1 MSPTILFCPRC
12 QATNPADANK
22 CNACGVELPIV
33 RTPSTSMKSGLAVND
48 VLQNGRYVIEG
59 FLGGGGMGRV
69 YRVRD
74 TRLEN
79 KRWAIK
85 EMSIDHLLTTEE
97 VSQGVEAFRREAA
110 MLAHLSHRNLPKVID
125 NFEENSR
132 QYLVMDLVEGQTL
145 SSYLSSKHD
154 QPLPVAKVLDWAVQ
168 VCDAL
173 SYLHRQQPPVIFRDV
188 KPDNIMVDREGVVK
202 LIDFGIARHFKTG
215 KAKDTVAFG
224 TPGYAPPEQ
233 WGKQQSDAR
242 SDVYAL
248 AATLHHMLTGRDPI
262 QHSLFVFPPARQ
274 LNPAVPEGLSAALQK
289 ALSFNPD
296 DRWATVEDF
305 RQAISASAQTP
316 SLSPPLSSPMTPR
329 GAYPNARAS
338 GCAPF
343 VRFVG
348 LGRSGARWGR
358 SLVFWMLRVLL
369 RPIVWLLPFPGV
381 IRGVGVAALTLGFML
396 LILNGV
402 IRIPPLIPIWN
413 WFSSK
418 TGELVLL
425 GSLAQV
431 TGVSVVLVLQILFSI
446 LVLPIGGVLGY
457 LFSAGP
463 RINPPQMFIANEQ
476 CRGREHAITAC
487 KSAWYEV
494 AGKRHREPTFVVLC
508 GKPGVGKSTVLK
520 RFFLDIESDLE
531 KALKV
536 DGARP
541 RELPYHQLL
550 WIDCSVDALGVEQLV
565 KTFPAALRAYYRVE
579 SRENILANACARYLQ
594 NVNMAIFIDQL
605 DISNPLVSLG
615 FWGLFLRSLAKRR
628 PSRLSIWITA
638 NDSNCDYFRELGQ
651 QRFNLITINPLTQRD
666 VAAIVSDVTGET
678 RNASLQWVRANWERC
693 NGDIKR
699 LRDEAVKKNTA

>member
-1 MSPTILFCPRC
+1 MSSTILFCPHC
-12 QATNPADANK
+12 QATNPADASK
-22 CNACGVELPIV
+22 CNACGVDLPII
-33 RTPSTSMKSGLAVND
+33 RTPSISVIGGLAVND

-74 TRLEN
+74 KRLEN

-97 VSQGVEAFRREAA
+97 LSQGVEAFRREAA
-110 MLAHLSHRNLPKVID
+110 MLAHLSHPNLPKVID

-145 SSYLSSKHD
+145 SSYLSSNHG
-154 QPLPVAKVLDWAVQ
+154 QPLPVDKVLDWAVQ

-188 KPDNIMVDREGVVK
+188 KPDNIMVDKEGVVK

-215 KAKDTVAFG
+215 KTKDTVAFG
-224 TPGYAPPEQ
+224 TPGYASPEQ
-233 WGKQQSDAR
+233 WGKQQSDVR

-248 AATLHHMLTGRDPI
+248 AATLHHVLTGRDPI

-274 LNPAVPEGLSAALQK
+274 LNPTVPAGLSAALQK

-296 DRWATVEDF
+296 DRWASVEDF
-305 RQAISASAQTP
+305 RQAISASFQTE
-316 SLSPPLSSPMTPR
+316 SLFLPLSSQMTV
-329 GAYPNARAS
+329 ASANPNVSSS

-343 VRFVG
+343 VRFID

-358 SLVFWMLRVLL
+358 SLIFWMLRILL
-369 RPIVWLLPFPGV
+369 RPVVWLLPFPGI
-381 IRGVGVAALTLGFML
+381 IRGVGVAALLLVFVL
-396 LILNGV
+396 LIFNGV

-413 WFSSK
+413 WLSSK

-446 LVLPIGGVLGY
+446 IVLPLGGILGY
-457 LFSAGP
+457 LYGAGP
-463 RINPPQMFIANEQ
+463 RINPPQKFIANEQ
-476 CRGREHAITAC
+476 CRGRENVIAAC
-487 KSAWYEV
+487 KSAWNEV
-494 AGKRHREPTFVVLC
+494 ASRRHREPTFVVLC
-508 GKPGVGKSTVLK
+508 GKPGVGKSMVLK
-520 RFFLDIESDLE
+520 RFFLDIESELE

-536 DGARP
+536 DGASP

-550 WIDCSVDALGVEQLV
+550 WIDCSIDGLGVEQLM
-565 KTFPAALRAYYRVE
+565 KSFPSPLRAYYRVE

-594 NVNMAIFIDQL
+594 NVNVAIFIDQL
-605 DISNPLVSLG
+605 DISNPPVSLG
-615 FWGLFLRSLAKRR
+615 FWDLFLRSLAMRR

-638 NDSNCDYFRELGQ
+638 NDSSCDYFRELGQ
-651 QRFNLITINPLTQRD
+651 QRFNLIAITPLTHRD
-666 VAAIVSDVTGET
+666 VAAIVSDSTGKT
-678 RNASLQWVRANWERC
+678 MNASLQWVRANWERC

-699 LRDEAVKKNTA
+699 LRDEAVKRNTA